1 MNKKLW
7 EPSKILKRN
16 SNLFKFE
23 KFISSKFNKKFNTNY
38 EKIHNWSVKDPDNFW
53 SSVWDYSEVIGHKD
67 KIRYK
72 KNSKFYKNIFLSNSK
87 LNFSENLLSKNNNEK
102 AITFISE
109 NGYRETKNWNELNT
123 NVKKVFSY

>member
-7 EPSKILKRN
+7 EPSKILKKN

-23 KFISSKFNKKFNTNY
+23 KFISRKFNKKFNTNY

-53 SSVWDYSEVIGHKD
+53 SSVWDYSKVIGHKD
-67 KIRYK
+67 KIHSK

-109 NGYRETKNWNELNT
+109 NGYRETKNWN
-123 NVKKVFSY
+123 